1 MILLLYDV
9 SVNSSRENYVV
20 SVRSLVFLHV
30 VLAFR
35 LTYSL
40 LFGFFSPS
48 CRYNWSSILIALLVF
63 VRSCD

>member
-30 VLAFR
+30 VIGGCVDHFVMVV
-35 LTYSL
+35 LT
-40 LFGFFSPS
+40 
-48 CRYNWSSILIALLVF
+48 
-63 VRSCD
+63 